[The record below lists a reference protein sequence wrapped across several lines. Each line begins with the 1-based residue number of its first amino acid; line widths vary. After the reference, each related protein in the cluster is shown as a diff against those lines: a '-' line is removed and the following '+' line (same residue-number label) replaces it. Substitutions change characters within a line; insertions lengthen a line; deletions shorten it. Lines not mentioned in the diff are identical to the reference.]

1 MRKQLMLSILIP
13 TYNYN
18 VYPLVLELKQQA
30 DCLGI
35 DYEIL
40 VQDDASFSELNIE
53 NEIINTNKN
62 CFFFVNNYNL
72 GRGKNINSLAEKAKH
87 NWLLILDCDTFPTQK
102 DFIKKYIKTTENIAH
117 IVVFGGIEYE
127 KEKPEKEKLLRW
139 VYGNKRE
146 SLSLKTRKEKPNS
159 RALTSNLLI
168 QKELFT
174 KNSFD
179 DSITKYGYED
189 LCFLAVLET
198 KNIQVNHID
207 NPTFHLNLETSIL
220 FLEKTKTSLENLA
233 FIVDSKIIDSVDTK
247 IITTYNLLQ
256 KLMLVKSIS
265 YIFKKLESN
274 IRTNLLSE
282 NPSLFLFDLYKLGY
296 YCTLKK

>member
-1 MRKQLMLSILIP
+1 MLSILIP

-18 VYPLVLELKQQA
+18 VCPLFLELKQQA

-53 NEIINTNKN
+53 NENINTNKN
-62 CFFFVNNYNL
+62 CFFFVNNSNL
-72 GRGKNINSLAEKAKH
+72 GRGKNINSLAKKAKY

-102 DFIKKYIKTTENIAH
+102 DFIKKYITTITNIDH
-117 IVVFGGIEYE
+117 RIIFGGIEYE

-146 SLSLKTRKEKPNS
+146 SLSLKTRNEKPNS

-168 QKELFT
+168 QKELFI

-179 DSITKYGYED
+179 ESITKYGYED
-189 LCFLAVLET
+189 LCFLTALET
-198 KNIQVNHID
+198 KGIQVGHID
-207 NPTFHLNLETSIL
+207 NPTFHLNLETSVL
-220 FLEKTKTSLENLA
+220 FLDKTKTALENLA
-233 FIVDSKIIDSVDTK
+233 FIVDSKIINTIDSK
-247 IITTYNLLQ
+247 ILTIHQLLQ
-256 KLMLVKSIS
+256 KLMLVKLTS
-265 YIFKKLESN
+265 YIFQKLESN
-274 IRTNLLSE
+274 IKTNLLSE

-296 YCTLKK
+296 YCNLKK

>member
-1 MRKQLMLSILIP
+1 MLSILIP

-53 NEIINTNKN
+53 NEIINTNKD

-72 GRGKNINSLAEKAKH
+72 GRGKNINSLAKKAKH

-102 DFIKKYIKTTENIAH
+102 DFIKNYIQITTNISH
-117 IVVFGGIEYE
+117 IVVFGGIEYK

-168 QKELFT
+168 QKELFI
-174 KNSFD
+174 KNSFN

-189 LCFLAVLET
+189 LCFLVALET
-198 KNIQVNHID
+198 KGIQISHID
-207 NPTFHLNLETSIL
+207 NPTFHLNLETSAL
-220 FLEKTKTSLENLA
+220 FLDKTKTALENLA
-233 FIVDSKIIDSVDTK
+233 FIVDSKIINTIDSK
-247 IITTYNLLQ
+247 IFTIHQLLQ
-256 KLMLVKSIS
+256 KLMLVKSTS
-265 YIFKKLESN
+265 YIFQKLESY
-274 IRTNLLSE
+274 IKTNLLSE

-296 YCTLKK
+296 YCNLKK